1 LLQNALFDILQSKD
15 LDAEDKM
22 IDTTSQQDRQEKDKQ
37 EILSA
42 YRSLMRA
49 CEDLASRSERRE
61 IRRAFEYALQAHE
74 GARRKSGEP
83 YILHPIAV
91 AKIAAKEMHLDAT
104 SVIAALLHDVVE
116 DTFAEIADIKA
127 EFGSEVATIIDGLT
141 KISGVFDNKSS
152 AQAENFRK
160 MLLTLSADVRVILIK
175 LADRLHNMRT
185 LQYMKKE
192 GQLKI
197 ASETIYLYAPLANRL
212 GLHAVKVEL
221 EDLALKYTEPTIYLQ
236 INSKLVRV
244 QRESRYYIL
253 QFIRSIREK
262 LSASGMQ
269 FRILHRFKSV
279 YSIYAKMV
287 KQEIPFEEVFDL
299 FAIRIIIDSPSDLE
313 KSECW
318 RAYSL
323 VTELYRP
330 NPERMR
336 DWLTIPKS
344 NGYESLHVTV
354 MGPRGRW
361 IEVQIRSE
369 RMDYGAEHGM
379 AAHWKYKDGTQMH
392 DERFLNWLGRVREL
406 LENPNLNA
414 VDVVKEFKTNL
425 VPDEAFVFT
434 PKGDLKQLP
443 AGSTV
448 IDFAYEIHSLVGDTC
463 IGAKVNNKVVPL
475 SYTLNNGDQ
484 VEIITSKKQSPKDEW
499 LQYAHTTKAQHKI
512 KESLKLQRRTIE
524 DKGREIF
531 KWKARNYSLDK
542 KEVIKELLAFFKIPN
557 EGQFFY
563 LLGLHKLDMDRLQ
576 EFIRIKEQGGKIRVE
591 DLEPTKKNIKSRLE
605 FEEWLKENKG
615 MTSDS
620 LLIGEDMDIRDYK
633 FATCCHPV
641 PGDDI
646 LAFFVPDEGLV
657 IHRPNCPKAVS
668 LMSNWGKNII
678 KAKWTE
684 MSDISLLAGVKI
696 IGEDRQGMMNDLI
709 RVVSGQMKLNIRS
722 ITIDSMDGMF
732 EGVFKVF
739 VRNTK
744 ELENLGI
751 RLKTVPGVFTVSRV
765 DHM

>member
-1 LLQNALFDILQSKD
+1 MS
-15 LDAEDKM
+15 E
-22 IDTTSQQDRQEKDKQ
+22 TTGQQERQEKDKQ

-49 CEDLASRSERRE
+49 CEELATRSERRE

-91 AKIAAKEMHLDAT
+91 AKIVAKEMHLDAT
-104 SVIAALLHDVVE
+104 SVISALMHDVVE
-116 DTFAEIADIKA
+116 DTFAEVTDIQR

-141 KISGVFDNKSS
+141 KISGVFDHKSS

-185 LQYMKKE
+185 LQFMKKE

-212 GLHAVKVEL
+212 GLHAVKTEL

-236 INSKLVRV
+236 INSKLLRV

-253 QFIRSIREK
+253 QFMRSIREK
-262 LSASGMQ
+262 LSASGQ
-269 FRILHRFKSV
+269 NFRILHRFKSV

-299 FAIRIIIDSPSDLE
+299 FAIRIIIDAPAEQE
-313 KSECW
+313 KTECW
-318 RAYSL
+318 KTYSL

-330 NPERMR
+330 NPERTR
-336 DWLTIPKS
+336 DWLTIPRS
-344 NGYESLHVTV
+344 NGYEALHVTV

-369 RMDYGAEHGM
+369 RMDYVAEHGM
-379 AAHWKYKDGTQMH
+379 AAHWKYKDGSQLH
-392 DERFLNWLGRVREL
+392 DDRFLNWLGRVREL

-414 VDVVKEFKTNL
+414 VEVVKEFKTNL
-425 VPDEAFVFT
+425 VPDEVFVFT
-434 PKGDLKQLP
+434 PKGDLLQLP
-443 AGSTV
+443 AASTV
-448 IDFAYEIHSLVGDTC
+448 IDFAYEIHTLVGDAC

-475 SYTLNNGDQ
+475 SYALNNGDQ
-484 VEIITSKKQSPKDEW
+484 VEIITSKKQSPKDDW
-499 LQYAHTTKAQHKI
+499 LQYVHTPKARHKI
-512 KESLKLQRRTIE
+512 KESLKIQKRKIA
-524 DKGREIF
+524 DKGQEIF
-531 KWKARNYSLDK
+531 KWKARNYSLNK
-542 KEVIKELLAFFKIPN
+542 SEIVKELMAFFKVPN
-557 EGQFFY
+557 ETEFFY
-563 LLGLHKLDMDRLQ
+563 LLGMHKLDMERLQ
-576 EFIRIKEQGGKIRVE
+576 EFIRIKEEGGKIRIDGTE
-591 DLEPTKKNIKSRLE
+591 ITQPGIKSRQE

-615 MTSDS
+615 MSSDA

-646 LAFFVPDEGLV
+646 LAFYLPEEGLL
-657 IHRPNCPKAVS
+657 IHRPNCQRAIG

-684 MSDISLLAGVKI
+684 MADISLLAGVKI

-709 RVVSGQMKLNIRS
+709 RVISNQMKLNIRS

-739 VRNTK
+739 VRNTR
-744 ELENLGI
+744 ELESLNIKLM
-751 RLKTVPGVFTVSRV
+751 TVPGVFTATRV
-765 DHM
+765 TEM

>member
-1 LLQNALFDILQSKD
+1 MS
-15 LDAEDKM
+15 E
-22 IDTTSQQDRQEKDKQ
+22 TTGQQERQEKDKQ

-49 CEDLASRSERRE
+49 CEELATRSERRE

-91 AKIAAKEMHLDAT
+91 AKIVAKEMHLDAT
-104 SVIAALLHDVVE
+104 SVISALMHDVVE
-116 DTFAEIADIKA
+116 DTFAEVTDIQR

-141 KISGVFDNKSS
+141 KISGVFDHKSS

-185 LQYMKKE
+185 LQFMKKE

-212 GLHAVKVEL
+212 GLHAVKTEL

-236 INSKLVRV
+236 INSKLLRV

-253 QFIRSIREK
+253 QFMRSIREK
-262 LSASGMQ
+262 LSASGQ
-269 FRILHRFKSV
+269 NFRILHRFKSV

-299 FAIRIIIDSPSDLE
+299 FAIRIIIDAPAEQE
-313 KSECW
+313 KTECW
-318 RAYSL
+318 KTYSL

-330 NPERMR
+330 NPERTR
-336 DWLTIPKS
+336 DWLTIPRS
-344 NGYESLHVTV
+344 NGYEALHVTV

-369 RMDYGAEHGM
+369 RMDYVAEHGM
-379 AAHWKYKDGTQMH
+379 AAHWKYKDGSQLH
-392 DERFLNWLGRVREL
+392 DDRFLNWLGRVREL

-414 VDVVKEFKTNL
+414 VEVVKEFKTNL
-425 VPDEAFVFT
+425 VPDEVFVFT
-434 PKGDLKQLP
+434 PKGDLLQLP
-443 AGSTV
+443 AASTV
-448 IDFAYEIHSLVGDTC
+448 IDFAYEIHTLVGDAC

-475 SYTLNNGDQ
+475 SYALNNGDQ
-484 VEIITSKKQSPKDEW
+484 VEIITSKKQSPKDDW
-499 LQYAHTTKAQHKI
+499 LQYVHTPKARHKI
-512 KESLKLQRRTIE
+512 KESLKIQKRKIA
-524 DKGREIF
+524 DKGQEIF
-531 KWKARNYSLDK
+531 KWKARNYSLNK
-542 KEVIKELLAFFKIPN
+542 SEIVKELMAFFKVPN
-557 EGQFFY
+557 ETEFFY
-563 LLGLHKLDMDRLQ
+563 LLGMHKLDMERLQ
-576 EFIRIKEQGGKIRVE
+576 EFIRIKEEGGKIRIDGTE
-591 DLEPTKKNIKSRLE
+591 ITQPGIKSRQE

-615 MTSDS
+615 MSSDA

-646 LAFFVPDEGLV
+646 LAFYLPEEGLL
-657 IHRPNCPKAVS
+657 IHRPNCQRAIG

-684 MSDISLLAGVKI
+684 MADISLLAGVKI

-709 RVVSGQMKLNIRS
+709 RVISNQMKLNIRS

-739 VRNTK
+739 VRNTR
-744 ELENLGI
+744 ELESLNIKLM
-751 RLKTVPGVFTVSRV
+751 TVPGVFTATRV
-765 DHM
+765 AEM